1 MLNQK
6 IGALWK
12 KTAKQSGMTFYSG
25 QIDTP
30 FGAIQISVFKN
41 DKKEKDNQ
49 PDLNIVYNGIKP
61 YEDRQRSS
69 SVGDDPFGDDG
80 RASPTDDPFGDK
92 PPVQGKGMEL
102 DEIQYG
108 DEDLIPA
115 K

>member
-12 KTAKQSGMTFYSG
+12 KQAKQSGMTFYSG

-49 PDLNIVYNGIKP
+49 PDLNIVYNGVKP
-61 YEDRQRSS
+61 YEERQRASG
-69 SVGDDPFGDDG
+69 GDDIFGDDG

-92 PPVQGKGMEL
+92 APVEGKGMETI
-102 DEIQYG
+102 DYG
-108 DEDLIPA
+108 VGDDKTIEL
-115 K
+115 